1 LTKIGICSFFVLRPE
16 FTPIFISPDPDS
28 PALKVGALGV
38 SAGFPSPAGDDLEDE
53 IVPISWVVRR
63 PGSTFWYRAEGDCLA
78 DAGILDGDLIAFDR
92 SGKKRLGRVML
103 FVVDGAFT
111 AKILN
116 KRGDQ
121 YWLDPANSQAGY
133 TPILYREDMDCH
145 GVLAGVVRRCG
156 IE

>member
-1 LTKIGICSFFVLRPE
+1 MLEITHISLKLNPEPPPLKI
-16 FTPIFISPDPDS
+16 
-28 PALKVGALGV
+28 GALGV

-53 IVPISWVVRR
+53 IDPIAWVVRR

-116 KRGDQ
+116 KRGGQ
-121 YWLDPANSQAGY
+121 YWLDPANNRAGFK
-133 TPILYREDMDCH
+133 PILYREDMDCH

>member
-1 LTKIGICSFFVLRPE
+1 VLYALLTWIGKCSFFVLMPE
-16 FTPIFISPDPDS
+16 LVPIMTYYDPSTPTIT
-28 PALKVGALGV
+28 VGAFGV

-53 IVPISWVVRR
+53 IDPIGWVVRR

-78 DAGILDGDLIAFDR
+78 DI
-92 SGKKRLGRVML
+92 GKKRLGRVML

-111 AKILN
+111 AKVLG
-116 KRGDQ
+116 KRDGQ
-121 YWLDPANSQAGY
+121 YWLDPANRSGGFKSIPY
-133 TPILYREDMDCH
+133 HEDMDCH

>member
-1 LTKIGICSFFVLRPE
+1 MSE
-16 FTPIFISPDPDS
+16 FSPISIFEPPIPTTIT
-28 PALKVGALGV
+28 VGALGV

-53 IVPISWVVRR
+53 IDPISWVVRR

-78 DAGILDGDLIAFDR
+78 DIGILDGDLIAFDR

-111 AKILN
+111 AKVLN
-116 KRGDQ
+116 KRKGQ
-121 YWLDPANSQAGY
+121 YWLDPANQNGGY
-133 TPILYREDMDCH
+133 APIPYREDMECY

-156 IE
+156 LE

>member
-1 LTKIGICSFFVLRPE
+1 MPDLESICVLV
-16 FTPIFISPDPDS
+16 DPDC
-28 PALKVGALGV
+28 PTITVGALGV
-38 SAGFPSPAGDDLEDE
+38 STGFPSPAGDDLEDE
-53 IVPISWVVRR
+53 IDPIAWVVRR

-78 DAGILDGDLIAFDR
+78 DVGIVDGDLIAFDR

-111 AKILN
+111 AKVLN
-116 KRGDQ
+116 KRDGQ
-121 YWLDPANSQAGY
+121 YWLDPANRNGGY
-133 TPILYREDMDCH
+133 KPIPYREDMDCH

>member
-1 LTKIGICSFFVLRPE
+1 MPELRPISINPHPD
-16 FTPIFISPDPDS
+16 TPT
-28 PALKVGALGV
+28 LKVGALGV

-53 IVPISWVVRR
+53 IDPIAWVVRR

-78 DAGILDGDLIAFDR
+78 DVGILDGDLIAFDR

-116 KRGDQ
+116 KRSGQ
-121 YWLDPANSQAGY
+121 YWLDPANARGGY
-133 TPILYREDMDCH
+133 KSIPYNDDMDCH

>member
-1 LTKIGICSFFVLRPE
+1 MLGICFFFVLMPE
-16 FTPIFISPDPDS
+16 LEPICVYIDPDC
-28 PALKVGALGV
+28 PTIQVGALGV

-53 IVPISWVVRR
+53 IDPIGWVVRR

-116 KRGDQ
+116 KRGGQ
-121 YWLDPANSQAGY
+121 YWLDPANEKGGFKSI
-133 TPILYREDMDCH
+133 PYREDMDCH

>member
-1 LTKIGICSFFVLRPE
+1 MHELEPIRIYLDPE
-16 FTPIFISPDPDS
+16 CPTIQ
-28 PALKVGALGV
+28 VGALGV

-53 IVPISWVVRR
+53 IDPISWVVRR

-78 DAGILDGDLIAFDR
+78 DVGIMDGDLIAFDR

-116 KRGDQ
+116 KRGGQ
-121 YWLDPANSQAGY
+121 YWLDPANKAGGFKSI
-133 TPILYREDMDCH
+133 PYRDDMDCH

>member
-1 LTKIGICSFFVLRPE
+1 MPE
-16 FTPIFISPDPDS
+16 LSPISINPNPDASP
-28 PALKVGALGV
+28 LKVGALGV

-53 IVPISWVVRR
+53 IDPIAWVVRR

-92 SGKKRLGRVML
+92 SGKKRLGRGML

-116 KRGDQ
+116 KRGGQ
-121 YWLDPANSQAGY
+121 YWLDPANSKASY
-133 TPILYREDMDCH
+133 TPIPYREDMDCH

>member
-1 LTKIGICSFFVLRPE
+1 MPE
-16 FTPIFISPDPDS
+16 LKPILAYVDPDRS
-28 PALKVGALGV
+28 TIIVGALGV

-53 IVPISWVVRR
+53 IDPIGWVVRR
-63 PGSTFWYRAEGDCLA
+63 PGSTFWDRAEGDCLA
-78 DAGILDGDLIAFDR
+78 DIGIMDGDLVAFDR

-116 KRGDQ
+116 KRGGQ
-121 YWLDPANSQAGY
+121 YWLDPANTKGGY
-133 TPILYREDMDCH
+133 KPVPYREDMDCH

>member
-1 LTKIGICSFFVLRPE
+1 MPE
-16 FTPIFISPDPDS
+16 IIPISLNLAPDS
-28 PALKVGALGV
+28 PTLKVGALGV

-53 IVPISWVVRR
+53 IDPISWVVRR

-116 KRGDQ
+116 KRGGQ
-121 YWLDPANSQAGY
+121 YWLDPANSRAGY
-133 TPILYREDMDCH
+133 KPIPYREDMDCH
-145 GVLAGVVRRCG
+145 GVLAGVVRRCS

>member
-1 LTKIGICSFFVLRPE
+1 M
-16 FTPIFISPDPDS
+16 
-28 PALKVGALGV
+28 

-53 IVPISWVVRR
+53 IDPIAWVVRR

-78 DAGILDGDLIAFDR
+78 DIGILDGDLIAFDR

-111 AKILN
+111 AKVLN
-116 KRGDQ
+116 KRQGK
-121 YWLDPANSQAGY
+121 YWLDPANQSGGY
-133 TPILYREDMDCH
+133 APIPYRDDMECY

-156 IE
+156 LE

>member
-1 LTKIGICSFFVLRPE
+1 MSKFE
-16 FTPIFISPDPDS
+16 PIRVFCDQTSPTI
-28 PALKVGALGV
+28 KVGALGV

-53 IVPISWVVRR
+53 IDPISWVVRR

-78 DAGILDGDLIAFDR
+78 DVGIMDGDLIAFDR

-111 AKILN
+111 AKVLN
-116 KRGDQ
+116 KRSGS
-121 YWLDPANSQAGY
+121 YWLDPANVSGEFKSI
-133 TPILYREDMDCH
+133 PYREDMDCH

>member
-1 LTKIGICSFFVLRPE
+1 MLGICSFFVLMPE
-16 FTPIFISPDPDS
+16 LEPICVYIDPDCRTIQ
-28 PALKVGALGV
+28 VGALGV

-53 IVPISWVVRR
+53 IDPIGWVVRR

-116 KRGDQ
+116 KRGGQ
-121 YWLDPANSQAGY
+121 YWLDPANEKGDFKSI
-133 TPILYREDMDCH
+133 PYREDMDCH

>member
-1 LTKIGICSFFVLRPE
+1 MPDLRP
-16 FTPIFISPDPDS
+16 ISISD
-28 PALKVGALGV
+28 ALTCPTIQVGALGV

-53 IVPISWVVRR
+53 IDPIAWVVRR
-63 PGSTFWYRAEGDCLA
+63 PGYTFWYRAEGDCLA

-116 KRGDQ
+116 KRGGQ
-121 YWLDPANSQAGY
+121 YWLDPANSKGCFK
-133 TPILYREDMDCH
+133 PIPYREDMECH